1 MKKTKEAGTRRRFL
15 TLGLLG
21 GAGLVTQPAQAM
33 IPGAPEEDTVKM
45 LTPDGRLVEV
55 PKSAITAGNE
65 KRKAGH
71 QDLLDWSNANKPK
84 Q

>member
-1 MKKTKEAGTRRRFL
+1 MKKNKEAGTRRRFL
-15 TLGLLG
+15 ALGLLG

-33 IPGAPEEDTVKM
+33 IPVEPEEDTVKM

-55 PKSAITAGNE
+55 PKSAISTVEQA
-65 KRKAGH
+65 RKAGNR
-71 QDLLDWSNANKPK
+71 DILDWSQAHKPK

>member
-33 IPGAPEEDTVKM
+33 IPGAAEEDTVKM

-55 PKSAITAGNE
+55 PKSALSPVENAG
-65 KRKAGH
+65 KAGH
-71 QDLLDWSNANKPK
+71 QDILDWSQAHKPK